1 VSSFDAYEED
11 MGRFHD
17 LSEANIDR
25 IMAGRIPLEDSEDL
39 KELSLGLAALKA
51 VGSWGTDQVLER
63 HLNKIAEASRVVARK
78 PAPEAKAPRGATTG
92 WRRALRITRSFVAKL
107 GVAGAALALSTAGL
121 AVAGVDLPGTT
132 AEDTFEK
139 VGIELPNQDGDESH
153 GKSAADRVHAAQDAA
168 TEKGCE
174 FGQAVSAAA
183 SENNNGKSTKE
194 NDPCKDRDEEEV
206 IDDGP
211 GKAGEDHGKAGDD
224 HGKAGE
230 KGQGGTK
237 GKAGGDHGQA
247 GDDHGKAGE
256 DHGKPD
262 EEEETG

>member
-1 VSSFDAYEED
+1 
-11 MGRFHD
+11 MGRFRD
-17 LSEANIDR
+17 LSEADTDR
-25 IMAGRIPLEDSEDL
+25 LMAGQIPLEDGDEF
-39 KELSLGLAALKA
+39 KELAVGLAALKA
-51 VGSWGTDQVLER
+51 VDSKGTDQILER

-92 WRRALRITRSFVAKL
+92 WRRALRITRSLVAKL

-139 VGIELPNQDGDESH
+139 VGIELPNQNGDETH
-153 GKSAADRVHAAQDAA
+153 GKSAAERVHAAQDAA

-194 NDPCKDRDEEEV
+194 KDPCKDRDEEEAV
-206 IDDGP
+206 DATDDGN
-211 GKAGEDHGKAGDD
+211 GKAGEDHGKAGLD

-262 EEEETG
+262 DEEETG